1 MGVYEQG
8 ILIEEILSEEKSSE
22 ALPKIFDELLKKYEL
37 EKIIYTNS
45 PGSFMGIKVS
55 YLMLKT
61 LSIVKNIPLFAVN
74 AFELNAYKPIPANK
88 TLCFVYNDGEISLKK
103 AEAGEFKLPKNI
115 KNLKISNISEPN
127 YIVDF
132 I

>member
-1 MGVYEQG
+1 
-8 ILIEEILSEEKSSE
+8 
-22 ALPKIFDELLKKYEL
+22 
-37 EKIIYTNS
+37 
-45 PGSFMGIKVS
+45 MGIKVS

-74 AFELNAYKPIPANK
+74 AFELNDYQPIPANK
-88 TLCFVYNDGEISLKK
+88 TLCFVYNQGEISLKK
-103 AEAGEFKLPKNI
+103 AEAGKFKLPKNI
-115 KNLKISNISEPN
+115 KNLKISDISEPN